1 MKINLETYRK
11 ELDFLIE
18 VTEEFNTMSEETNK
32 EFRISDKL
40 YITRNSTDAQFV
52 YALGILQS
60 QEKARQDLSLK
71 AEEEFTSQALIQLH
85 KDSHYRTELGHWMQN
100 QKEIVQ
106 KIKVNLSPEEQIE
119 LMKEEQG
126 EMPVRQ

>member
-85 KDSHYRTELGHWMQN
+85 KDSHYRTELKHWMEN
-100 QKEIVQ
+100 QKEILQ

>member
-1 MKINLETYRK
+1 MKINLKTYRK
-11 ELDFLIE
+11 ELAFSNEIAK
-18 VTEEFNTMSEETNK
+18 EFDAVCKETNK

-85 KDSHYRTELGHWMQN
+85 KDSHYRTELKHWMESQR
-100 QKEIVQ
+100 EILH
-106 KIKVNLSPEEQIE
+106 KIKINLSPEEQIE

>member
-11 ELDFLIE
+11 ELAFSNEIAK
-18 VTEEFNTMSEETNK
+18 EFDAVCKETNK

-40 YITRNSTDAQFV
+40 YITHNSTDAQFV

-85 KDSHYRTELGHWMQN
+85 KDSHYRTELKHWMESQR
-100 QKEIVQ
+100 EILH
-106 KIKVNLSPEEQIE
+106 KIKINLSPEEQIE